1 MKTKH
6 KAILFTFLFIMLFSV
21 LGYLLYK
28 IPNIVLPILIIAAF
42 IMFVRSLY
50 EIIHSIIE

>member
-28 IPNIVLPILIIAAF
+28 IPNIILPILLIGAF

>member
-6 KAILFTFLFIMLFSV
+6 KAILFTCLFVILFSV
-21 LGYLLYK
+21 FGYLLYW

-42 IMFVRSLY
+42 IVFVRSLY